1 MSPNATG
8 TRFYN
13 PNMVDEGGDGQSRFL
28 MNLQNNRNKAIANNF
43 MKASPLNKT
52 QYTSRQGTSSGSNV

>member
-13 PNMVDEGGDGQSRFL
+13 PTMVEENGDGQSRFL
-28 MNLQNNRNKAIANNF
+28 MNL
-43 MKASPLNKT
+43 
-52 QYTSRQGTSSGSNV
+52 

>member
-13 PNMVDEGGDGQSRFL
+13 PNMVDEGNDGQSRFL
-28 MNLQNNRNKAIANNF
+28 MNL
-43 MKASPLNKT
+43 
-52 QYTSRQGTSSGSNV
+52 

>member
-13 PNMVDEGGDGQSRFL
+13 PNMVEENGDGQSRFL
-28 MNLQNNRNKAIANNF
+28 MNL
-43 MKASPLNKT
+43 
-52 QYTSRQGTSSGSNV
+52 